1 MKKSI
6 LALSLSA
13 FMLTLAGCSEDTT
26 PNKKDEAKSEVT
38 KEQVKKTDNTLDFEL
53 LFPNEEIREYAK
65 AMIGTEA
72 PDFEMQNLAG
82 KEVKLSDLKGKNV
95 IVEVASTTC
104 PACIEAHP
112 SVDKFK
118 KLSEGEVTVL
128 TVFPNEN
135 KEAVEKFFTTNS
147 YQRDETVIA
156 GEGTNTM
163 VQDYRVQYTP
173 TFLFVDKEGTIQ
185 FVHVGSELNEVI
197 LTSMSDLAFKTD
209 LTDKF
214 NTEEVVDVEVTES
227 NTEEVTKEDK
237 Q

>member
-13 FMLTLAGCSEDTT
+13 FMLTLAGCSEDTA
-26 PNKKDEAKSEVT
+26 PNEKEEVKSEMT
-38 KEQVKKTDNTLDFEL
+38 EEQVEKTDNTLDFEL

-65 AMIGTEA
+65 EMIGTEA

-163 VQDYRVQYTP
+163 VQDYQVQYTP
-173 TFLFVDKEGTIQ
+173 TFLFVDKEGIIQ

-214 NTEEVVDVEVTES
+214 NTEEVVDVEVTEPD
-227 NTEEVTKEDK
+227 TEKVSEEDK